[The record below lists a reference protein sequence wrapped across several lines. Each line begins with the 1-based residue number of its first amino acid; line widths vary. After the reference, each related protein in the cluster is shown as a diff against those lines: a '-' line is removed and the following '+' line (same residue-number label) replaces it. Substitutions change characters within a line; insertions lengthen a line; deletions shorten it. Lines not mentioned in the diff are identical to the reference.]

1 MQALDERILE
11 EGGGDRTEL
20 DRMSTVARRRF
31 PGSPDG
37 RTLRRLDAAEARQ
50 TAGCGGAAAAQRL
63 DAAAVEA
70 HRRWMAGRPAC
81 LGGAGQA
88 AAWLMWGPWTPSPLC
103 CSGEASATPSTVA
116 AAGIEGGGGGQK

>member
-20 DRMSTVARRRF
+20 DRMSTVARRLF

-50 TAGCGGAAAAQRL
+50 TAGCGGAAA
-63 DAAAVEA
+63 
-70 HRRWMAGRPAC
+70 GR
-81 LGGAGQA
+81 
-88 AAWLMWGPWTPSPLC
+88 
-103 CSGEASATPSTVA
+103 CSGGGSPEVDGRK
-116 AAGIEGGGGGQK
+116 AGMLRRRGSGGGMADVGTMDAFTVVLLGRSLCNPVDSSGRRN